1 MSAGKRNR
9 ILLSGPGLI
18 GKRHVE
24 LLEQSERSD
33 LVAIVAPNHDH
44 NTVFC
49 NDHRVPMFNSM
60 QEALDA
66 TEIDGAIIASPNAV
80 HTEQALFCIERGIP
94 VFVEKPLAVTLQEG
108 AMICAAAKKYK
119 VPVLVGHHR
128 TYSSYLSSAKEFIES
143 DIFGDLVAVR
153 GSALFRKPEHYF
165 EEGLWRS
172 QPGGGPILINLIHD
186 IGILR
191 YLCGEIAAVSAYSSS
206 ERRKFAVEDTVAVT
220 IIFENGALGTFILSD
235 IAASNRSWEMTSGEN
250 KAYPR
255 FSDADCYHFAGT
267 RGSLDFPTMRARYY
281 KPEDAPSWWTP
292 FDMEVLETSGSDPLA
307 KQLAHFE
314 DVIVGKS
321 KPLVSAEDGLANM
334 RVLEA
339 VILASKSGSVVNIDS
354 IPIDIE
360 N

>member
-1 MSAGKRNR
+1 MSAGKPNK

-24 LLEQSERSD
+24 LLEQSKNSD

-44 NTVFC
+44 NAVFC
-49 NDHRVPMFNSM
+49 SEHGVPMFNSIE
-60 QEALDA
+60 EALDA
-66 TEIDGAIIASPNAV
+66 MEIDGAIIASPNAV
-80 HTEQALFCIERGIP
+80 HTEQALCCIERGIP

-108 AMICAAAKKYK
+108 TLICAAAKRHN

-128 TYSSYLSSAKEFIES
+128 TYSSYLSAAKEFIDS
-143 DIFGDLVAVR
+143 DSFGDLVAVR

-165 EEGLWRS
+165 DEGPWRS
-172 QPGGGPILINLIHD
+172 LPGGGPILINLIHD

-191 YLCGEIAAVSAYSSS
+191 YLCGEIESVSAYASNQ
-206 ERRKFAVEDTVAVT
+206 RRKFAVEDTVAVT
-220 IIFENGALGTFILSD
+220 IIFENGAVGTFILSD

-255 FSDADCYHFAGT
+255 FDDADCYHFAGT

-281 KPEDAPSWWTP
+281 NEGDIPSWWKP
-292 FDMEVLETSGSDPLA
+292 FDTEVLDTPSVDPLA
-307 KQLAHFE
+307 EQLAHFE
-314 DVIVGKS
+314 DVITGKS
-321 KPLVSAEDGLANM
+321 RPLVSAEDGLANM

-339 VILASKSGSVVNIDS
+339 VVLASKTGSVVNVKSVPLDTKS
-354 IPIDIE
+354 
-360 N
+360 